1 VWLLIRSNALESGRR
16 RAAAVTTAPGVAVLC
31 AIVFC
36 AAAPA
41 AACFAD
47 ESGPAIPGGVD
58 SAGAAVFATRCAVCH
73 GPQAGGIPGTF
84 PSLHE
89 QVVAFAKI
97 PQGRDYLVMVVTTGL
112 MGNLNVGG
120 VSYNG
125 VMPPQSGLSEAEIA
139 AVLNYLAS
147 DLGKNDPAA
156 ALSAADVTSA
166 RARHADK
173 SAQATRA
180 LRPATDP
187 ATSTETKA
195 AASTA
200 TNVAAN
206 ATTNAASQSAGVDN
220 PQRAWQH
227 WTLNCQGCH
236 RPDGSGSA
244 GTAPSLAGT
253 VARFLSAPGGRE
265 YLGRVPGVATSPLSN
280 ADLSEVINWMLW
292 RFDREHLPA
301 NFQPYTAAEI
311 GQLRTQPLRL
321 EASQMRALLLKKAD
335 ESATP

>member
-1 VWLLIRSNALESGRR
+1 M
-16 RAAAVTTAPGVAVLC
+16 TTAPGVAVLC
-31 AIVFC
+31 AVGLC
-36 AAAPA
+36 AAAPG
-41 AACFAD
+41 AACFAE
-47 ESGPAIPGGVD
+47 ESGPAIPGAVD
-58 SAGAAVFATRCAVCH
+58 SAGAAVFASRCAVCH
-73 GPQAGGIPGTF
+73 GPQGAGIPGTF

-120 VSYNG
+120 VNYNG
-125 VMPPQSGLSEAEIA
+125 VMPAQSGLSEGEIA
-139 AVLNYLAS
+139 AVLSYLAS
-147 DLGKNDPAA
+147 DLGKNDPVA

-180 LRPATDP
+180 LRPAADP
-187 ATSTETKA
+187 P
-195 AASTA
+195 AASAAPSTATDAATNAGENAA

-206 ATTNAASQSAGVDN
+206 ATTNAAASRPAGVDN

-292 RFDREHLPA
+292 RFDREHLPP
-301 NFQPYTAAEI
+301 NFLPFTAAEI
-311 GQLRTQPLRL
+311 GELRSRPLRL
-321 EASQMRALLLKKAD
+321 EASQMRAELLKTAD

>member
-1 VWLLIRSNALESGRR
+1 LIRSNALESGRW
-16 RAAAVTTAPGVAVLC
+16 RAAAEATAPGVAVLC
-31 AIVFC
+31 AVVLC
-36 AAAPA
+36 AAAPG
-41 AACFAD
+41 AACFAE

-58 SAGAAVFATRCAVCH
+58 SAGAAVFAGRCAVCH
-73 GPQAGGIPGTF
+73 GPKGAGIPGTF

-120 VSYNG
+120 VNYNG
-125 VMPPQSGLSEAEIA
+125 IMPAQSGLSDAEIA
-139 AVLNYLAS
+139 AVLSYLAS
-147 DLGKNDPAA
+147 DLGKDDPAA

-187 ATSTETKA
+187 ATSTQTKVA
-195 AASTA
+195 TDAA
-200 TNVAAN
+200 TNIAAN
-206 ATTNAASQSAGVDN
+206 ATTKEAASRPVGVDN

-280 ADLSEVINWMLW
+280 GDLSEVVNWMLW

-311 GQLRTQPLRL
+311 GELRSRPLRL
-321 EASQMRALLLKKAD
+321 EASQMRAELLKKAD